1 MLVLLSP
8 AKTLDYTESPVK
20 ATKNPKFK
28 SDALELIDVLKEK
41 SIEDLM
47 KLMSIKEK
55 LGALNFERYQE
66 FSKSYTVNNSKAALL
81 AFKGDVYIGLDA
93 TSLTNNEILYAQD
106 HVRILSGLY
115 GLLSPLDK
123 MQPYRLEM
131 GTTLKT
137 EKGTNLYHFWGDK
150 ITKEVNKQLKVQE
163 KAVLVNLASQEYF
176 QAINRDKIK
185 GQIIDIN
192 FKEFRDGK
200 LKFISFT
207 AKKARGLMTRY
218 IIKSKIESTE
228 GLKGF
233 NYENYYFDE
242 NLSDENQFT
251 FVR

>member
-8 AKTLDYTESPVK
+8 AKTLDFTETKVK

-28 SDALELIDVLKEK
+28 TDTTELVGVLQEK
-41 SIEDLM
+41 SISDIM

-55 LGALNFERYQE
+55 LGALNYERYQN
-66 FSKSYTVNNSKAALL
+66 FSKSYTNKNSKAALL

-93 TSLTNNEILYAQD
+93 ASLTEDELEYSQD

-137 EKGTNLYHFWGDK
+137 DKGTNLYHFWGDK
-150 ITKEVNKQLKVQE
+150 ITKEVNKQLKKQGNPI
-163 KAVLVNLASQEYF
+163 LVNLASQEYF
-176 QAINRDKIK
+176 HAVKRDAVK
-185 GQIIDIN
+185 GEVVDIN

-200 LKFISFT
+200 LKFISFS

-218 IIKSKIESTE
+218 IIKNKIENKE
-228 GLKGF
+228 DLKGF

-242 NLSDENQFT
+242 SLSDDAQYT